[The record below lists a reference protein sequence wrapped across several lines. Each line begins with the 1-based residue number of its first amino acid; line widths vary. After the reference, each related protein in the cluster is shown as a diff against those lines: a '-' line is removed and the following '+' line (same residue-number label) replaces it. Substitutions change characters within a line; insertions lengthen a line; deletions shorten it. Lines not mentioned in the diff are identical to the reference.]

1 MAIIKISLYH
11 ADGQN
16 IEPNGTA
23 VEGVCVTGEA
33 SRVLVPVLSRGVV
46 PVASRYGAIFAITVR
61 EGFITIAV
69 QAVSS
74 LIIRMFICFVSCQD
88 NFANIVTSKLPQLT
102 VLAAEI

>member
-1 MAIIKISLYH
+1 MFVLKLIVMAIIKISLYH

-33 SRVLVPVLSRGVV
+33 IRFLVPVVSSEAV

-61 EGFITIAV
+61 VGFITIAV
-69 QAVSS
+69 QGDSY
-74 LIIRMFICFVSCQD
+74 
-88 NFANIVTSKLPQLT
+88 
-102 VLAAEI
+102 